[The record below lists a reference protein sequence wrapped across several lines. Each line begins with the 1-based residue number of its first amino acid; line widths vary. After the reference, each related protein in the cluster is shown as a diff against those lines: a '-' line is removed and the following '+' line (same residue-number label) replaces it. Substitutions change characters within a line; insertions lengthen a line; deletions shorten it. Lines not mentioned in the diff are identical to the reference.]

1 MTITLPGMLASS
13 HAARQP
19 GPRWGPSALA
29 SCFFKFKSGSAEPLT
44 TRVAPRAEA
53 TGCCLAVLS
62 VQLRLP
68 LHLGTRQQPIPRPR
82 HGPLWTAQRPRAL
95 LALGTLCPAPA
106 CGLGTPPSASRG
118 GAAGR
123 SPRPPHTQVHA
134 PADRA
139 PPQVKPPPASPL
151 PT

>member
-1 MTITLPGMLASS
+1 MTITLLASS

-53 TGCCLAVLS
+53 AGCCLAVLS

-68 LHLGTRQQPIPRPR
+68 LHPGTLR
-82 HGPLWTAQRPRAL
+82 TAQRPRAL
-95 LALGTLCPAPA
+95 LALGTLCLAPA

-123 SPRPPHTQVHA
+123 SPRPPTHTGA
-134 PADRA
+134 RPG
-139 PPQVKPPPASPL
+139 
-151 PT
+151 